1 MNKILNFRFFYFSFS
16 TFKSFCVF
24 NIRFFFFWLSIF
36 MKDNKQE
43 EIGTHESSPADCHME
58 IEQFYELK
66 EGKPNLKK
74 SNNSSKIIEG
84 VVENLNF

>member
-1 MNKILNFRFFYFSFS
+1 
-16 TFKSFCVF
+16 
-24 NIRFFFFWLSIF
+24 